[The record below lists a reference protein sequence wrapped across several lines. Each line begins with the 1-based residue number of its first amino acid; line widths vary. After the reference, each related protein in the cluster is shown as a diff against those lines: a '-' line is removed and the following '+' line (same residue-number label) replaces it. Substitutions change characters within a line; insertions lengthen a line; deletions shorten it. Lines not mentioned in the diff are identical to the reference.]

1 MVRRSSSRNRHH
13 RAAIFSCN
21 IEAKQL
27 YFAEVEN
34 DPALSLALWR
44 TVGAQSDLQSGL
56 RAAIELLGSRLPV
69 SVAAIR
75 LLTPEHR
82 IWETVALAGSG
93 PTQGYGGVDHI
104 AEGKA
109 VGLPSTLHREPV
121 LRVDPAA
128 FGRVAPGLLPHAVA
142 EPVVTAVICKEPQLI
157 AVLLLAGV
165 PGQALSAAVRGQVEA
180 LVEPLGPA
188 LRHYVSQRDTAAL
201 REAAEADRMSLL
213 GRLGR
218 RDIAEVIVG
227 TDSGLRDVMERVAQ
241 VARSD
246 APVLLL
252 GETGSGKEVVARAI
266 HRQSPRAERS
276 FIRVNCG
283 AIPNELIDSELF
295 GHERGS
301 FTGAVTQRRGWFE
314 RASGGTLFLDEV
326 AELPLPA
333 QVRLLRVMQDGL
345 VQRVGGEQSITADVR
360 IVAATHQDLRT
371 MIRAGLFRE
380 DLWYRLAVF
389 PIELPALRERVAD
402 VPALAAHFAQR
413 AAGKLGLAPCLP
425 CDEDIRMLC
434 RYDWPGNIRELSSV
448 IERAAILGNG
458 RRLEVAKALGIEAP
472 VTSSLR
478 PMPALT
484 AVSTAPRATDI
495 LPGPMASTTFDDQ
508 ARAIIEAALRRSLGR
523 VDGPFGAALQLRLN
537 PQTLRSRMKKLGI
550 DARGFRAHR

>member
-1 MVRRSSSRNRHH
+1 LGWI
-13 RAAIFSCN
+13 AIFFCN
-21 IEAKQL
+21 IEVKRL
-27 YFAEVEN
+27 YFAEMQIDLV
-34 DPALSLALWR
+34 LSLALWR
-44 TVGAQSDLQSGL
+44 TVGAQSDLQPAL
-56 RAAIELLGSRLPV
+56 RAAVDLLASTLPV

-75 LLTPEHR
+75 LLVPEHR
-82 IWETVALAGSG
+82 IWETVAVAGSG
-93 PTQGYGGVDHI
+93 STQGYGGVDHI
-104 AEGKA
+104 AEGGA
-109 VGLPSTLHREPV
+109 MGLPSTLLREPV
-121 LRVDPAA
+121 LRVDPVA
-128 FGRVAPGLLPHAVA
+128 FGRLAPGLLPHAVA
-142 EPVVTAVICKEPQLI
+142 EPLVTAVICKEPQLT
-157 AVLLLAGV
+157 AVLLLAGL
-165 PGQALSAAVRGQVEA
+165 PGRVLSAAVRGRVEA
-180 LVEPLGPA
+180 LVEPLGSA
-188 LRHYVSQRDTAAL
+188 LRHYVSQRDAAAL

-218 RDIAEVIVG
+218 KDIAEVIVG

-252 GETGSGKEVVARAI
+252 GETGSGKEVIARTI

-283 AIPNELIDSELF
+283 AIPNDLIDSELF

-333 QVRLLRVMQDGL
+333 QVRLLRVLQDGL

-371 MIRAGLFRE
+371 MIRAGRFRE

-402 VPALAAHFAQR
+402 VPSLAAHFAQR
-413 AAGKLGLAPCLP
+413 AAAKLGLSPCMP
-425 CDEDIRMLC
+425 SDEDIRMLC
-434 RYDWPGNIRELSSV
+434 SYDWPGNIRELSSV

-478 PMPALT
+478 PMPAIS
-484 AVSTAPRATDI
+484 AVSTAPRAADL
-495 LPGPMASTTFDDQ
+495 LPNPTSSTTFDDQ
-508 ARAIIEAALRRSLGR
+508 ARVIIEAALRRSLGR